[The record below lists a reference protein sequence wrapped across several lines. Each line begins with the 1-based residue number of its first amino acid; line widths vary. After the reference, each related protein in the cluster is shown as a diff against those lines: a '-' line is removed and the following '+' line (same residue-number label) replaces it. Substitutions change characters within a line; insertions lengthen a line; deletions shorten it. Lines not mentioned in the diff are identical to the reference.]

1 MRVAK
6 RLLALAMMFLLITC
20 VIGAC
25 GDKETVSSE
34 EELIQMLQKPTVMI
48 TVGSSHASGVILEKN
63 DAGIVIASVTH
74 LMSGYDQGIIRFS
87 DGHAGFADVVYCDE
101 ASDVTLLRIKR
112 SDMDEAFAD
121 SLKAVTIDKAAYE
134 ALKPDDT
141 LYVVGSA
148 VDTAANVCKG
158 TFKAFDYY
166 VPEFDQYL
174 LYLYCDVFAGMSG
187 SGVYTD
193 SGFFC
198 GLVAGGSEEGETV
211 VIPLTDILDS
221 LEKIN

>member
-1 MRVAK
+1 MRV
-6 RLLALAMMFLLITC
+6 RRILALAGLFLLITG
-20 VIGAC
+20 VINAC
-25 GDKETVSSE
+25 GTKKASLSE

-48 TVGSSHASGVILEKN
+48 TVGSSHASGVIIQN
-63 DAGIVIASVTH
+63 DDSGIVIATVTH
-74 LMSGYDQGIIRFS
+74 LMEGYEQGIIRFS
-87 DGHAGFADVVYCDE
+87 DGHAGFADVVYSD
-101 ASDVTLLRIKR
+101 AATDVTLLKIKR
-112 SDMDEAFAD
+112 SEMDEAFAD
-121 SLKAVTIDKAAYE
+121 SLETVKCDEKAYE
-134 ALKPDDT
+134 SLKVDDSV
-141 LYVVGSA
+141 YVVGSA
-148 VDTAANVCKG
+148 VSTAANVMKG

-211 VIPLTDILDS
+211 AIPLTDILDC
-221 LEKIN
+221 LEKVN

>member
-1 MRVAK
+1 MIAGV
-6 RLLALAMMFLLITC
+6 ITS
-20 VIGAC
+20 C
-25 GDKETVSSE
+25 GTKKKVLSE

-48 TVGSSHASGVILEKN
+48 TVGSSHASGVIVKN
-63 DAGIVIASVTH
+63 DDSGIVIASVTH
-74 LMSGYDQGIIRFS
+74 LMKGYDQGIIRFS
-87 DGHAGFADVVYCDE
+87 DGHAGFADVLYSDE
-101 ASDVTLLRIKR
+101 TSDVTLLGIES
-112 SDMDEAFAD
+112 SDMDASFAG
-121 SLKAVTIDKAAYE
+121 SLKAASCDVTAYE
-134 ALKPDDT
+134 SLQVDDT

-148 VDTAANVCKG
+148 VDTAVNVMKG
-158 TFKAFDYY
+158 TFKAYDYY

-193 SGFFC
+193 SGYLC

-211 VIPLTDILDS
+211 VIPLTDILDC

>member
-1 MRVAK
+1 MRVVK
-6 RLLALAMMFLLITC
+6 RLLALATVFLLITG
-20 VIGAC
+20 VITAC
-25 GDKETVSSE
+25 GTKKTELSE
-34 EELIQMLQKPTVMI
+34 EELIKMLQKPTVMI
-48 TVGSSHASGVILEKN
+48 TVGSSHASGVIVRS
-63 DAGIVIASVTH
+63 DGSGVVIASVTH
-74 LMSGYDQGIIRFS
+74 LMEGFEQGIIRFS
-87 DGHAGFADVVYCDE
+87 DGHAGFADVVYCDK
-101 ASDVTLLRIKR
+101 STDVTLLKIKR

-121 SLKAVTIDKAAYE
+121 SLEAVAIDEEAYR
-134 ALKPDDT
+134 ALEVDDT
-141 LYVVGSA
+141 MYVVGSA
-148 VDTAANVCKG
+148 VSTAANVMKG
-158 TFKAFDYY
+158 KFKAFDYY

-198 GLVAGGSEEGETV
+198 GLVAGGSDEGETV